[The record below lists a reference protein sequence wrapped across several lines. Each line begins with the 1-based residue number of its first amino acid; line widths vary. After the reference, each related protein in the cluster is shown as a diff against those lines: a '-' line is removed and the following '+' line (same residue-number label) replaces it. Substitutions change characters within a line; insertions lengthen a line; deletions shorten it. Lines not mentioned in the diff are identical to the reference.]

1 MIERPEDLEQKQYS
15 TKRYVIDT
23 VIKGVLVLLPL
34 LIIGFILS
42 ILFDF
47 IFEILTPLSHLL
59 QPGQQDPH
67 WSFTLLSLFILAF
80 LLFLIGLVIRN
91 RSGRIYFKKFERK
104 YLFSIP
110 LYNMLHQTVNHF
122 TGVKDLPFNQAV
134 LIDPFNSGTLMT
146 GFVTDNI
153 NEDMYCVFVPTA
165 PNPTNGNIF
174 HVKKEAITFLDVTPQ
189 DAMRTVIGMGT
200 GTANLFKSK
209 KPLNKEVLPRE

>member
-1 MIERPEDLEQKQYS
+1 MIERPQKYEKEHSS
-15 TKRYVIDT
+15 TKKYIIDT
-23 VIKGVLVLLPL
+23 IIKGMLVLLPL
-34 LIIGFILS
+34 FIIGLILS

-47 IFEILTPLSHLL
+47 IFDLLKPLSQLF
-59 QPGQQDPH
+59 QTGQQEPH
-67 WSFTLLSLFILAF
+67 WSFTLLSLLILAII
-80 LLFLIGLVIRN
+80 LFIVGLMIRN
-91 RSGRIYFKKFERK
+91 KAGRVYFKKFERK

-153 NEDMYCVFVPTA
+153 NEDMFCVFVPTA

-174 HVKKEAITFLDVTPQ
+174 HVKKEAMTFLDVTPQ

-209 KPLNKEVLPRE
+209 KPSNKKVQPRE